1 MSIFS
6 AVRVLI
12 VAVLSGLVC
21 APLWAAELPFHGWTL
36 THDDMAYNLSVIEKM
51 GEFGVTH
58 VQLSHRIVTR
68 VDQFQNEPEVVER
81 VRTLGDAIHARGG
94 QAIVWMQEL
103 NTSDTYTYCFDLEG
117 EQMQAKMQA
126 YRDALTAAPQID
138 GVMISF
144 GSAPSEL
151 IAVAPSCQVA
161 RFAQA
166 KERYKAMIEAISR
179 VVMDEFGKQVYVR
192 PFYHKGYEVPILR
205 DALRETERPVI
216 VMSKSEPNDF
226 EPYYPLNPLIADVG
240 GHQQFFELDCAGEY
254 WGRGAIPYVAVEY
267 FVQRFR
273 QAQARQASSPGQFI
287 GSTCRVDRY
296 EYSAMGTLN
305 EINLFAQAQLVND
318 PAADASTIV
327 ARFVEARF
335 GLPADSAAHTQLS
348 NILRRTYWVGR
359 KMYYAHGE
367 WAFKKGSEMPASN
380 ADALSLMFDKTIS
393 QWDGAYGLITA
404 SLLLPAQHTVQ
415 ALLQEKY
422 EALDIAQRNLDAL
435 ASLQGEI
442 GMQDYALL
450 ETLLVKQRLA
460 TQVWLHMAGAI
471 FAARSPALAS
481 AGWASWHLDQLD
493 ALATT
498 LEQGAYAHIG
508 DLYPVSSEDIRAF
521 VANERRQLVAGAASA
536 LSWPAIDAID
546 VIHRAEDHVRIAW
559 QAAPGVSYRIEVS
572 EQLPAYAVSYNY
584 VAADDDQ
591 GARAQFTIPDLQ
603 ADSPYWFRLVAQSDG
618 SSIASG
624 DYTVWTSKSDGLAS
638 KARGGSGAL
647 GGGALLLLGLAL
659 MRCRRDPARRSQ
671 SVHNSYARATSCGA
685 VLKAA

>member
-1 MSIFS
+1 MNILNTIRTLS
-6 AVRVLI
+6 L
-12 VAVLSGLVC
+12 AVLTSFVTTSV
-21 APLWAAELPFHGWTL
+21 WAAPLPFHGWTL
-36 THDDMAYNLSVIEKM
+36 THDDMAYNLSVIDKM

-81 VRTLGDAIHARGG
+81 VRTLGDAIHAQGG
-94 QAIVWMQEL
+94 QTIVWMQEL

-126 YRDALTAAPQID
+126 YRDALKAAPQID

-151 IAVAPSCQVA
+151 ISVAPSCQVA
-161 RFAQA
+161 RFALP

-192 PFYHKGYEVPILR
+192 TFYHKGYEVPILR

-240 GHQQFFELDCAGEY
+240 GHDQFFELDCAGEY
-254 WGRGAIPYVAVEY
+254 WGRGAIPFVAVEY

-273 QAQARQASSPGQFI
+273 QAQARQAGTQGRFI

-305 EINLFAQAQLVND
+305 QANLFAQAQLVAD
-318 PAADASTIV
+318 PAIDASSIV
-327 ARFVEARF
+327 GRFVEARF
-335 GLPADSAAHTQLS
+335 GLVAGSAAHAQLS

-367 WAFKKGSEMPASN
+367 WAFKKGSELPGSN

-393 QWDGAYGLITA
+393 QWDSAYGLITA

-435 ASLQGEI
+435 ASLQSEI
-442 GMQDYALL
+442 AVGDYALL
-450 ETLLVKQRLA
+450 ETLLIKQRLA
-460 TQVWLHMAGAI
+460 AEVWLHMAGAI
-471 FAARSPALAS
+471 FATRSPALS
-481 AGWASWHLDQLD
+481 SPGWAAWHLDQMEVLAD
-493 ALATT
+493 A
-498 LEQGAYAHIG
+498 LEQGSYAHIS

-521 VANERRQLVAGAASA
+521 VASERQQLLPTSAGA
-536 LSWPAIDAID
+536 LSWPKIDGID
-546 VIHRAEDHVRIAW
+546 VLHSADDHVRIVW
-559 QAAPGVSYRIEVS
+559 QAESGVSYRIEVS
-572 EQLPAYAVSYNY
+572 QQLPAYPLSYNY
-584 VAADDDQ
+584 VAGDVEQ
-591 GARAQFTIPDLQ
+591 GARATFTIPDLRP
-603 ADSPYWFRLVAQSDG
+603 DSPYWFRLVAQSDG
-618 SSIASG
+618 NSIASG

-638 KARGGSGAL
+638 KARGGSGTL
-647 GGGALLLLGLAL
+647 SGGGLLLLLGLGL
-659 MRCRRDPARRSQ
+659 VRLWRVSTRRSQ
-671 SVHNSYARATSCGA
+671 VSRYSQA
-685 VLKAA
+685 